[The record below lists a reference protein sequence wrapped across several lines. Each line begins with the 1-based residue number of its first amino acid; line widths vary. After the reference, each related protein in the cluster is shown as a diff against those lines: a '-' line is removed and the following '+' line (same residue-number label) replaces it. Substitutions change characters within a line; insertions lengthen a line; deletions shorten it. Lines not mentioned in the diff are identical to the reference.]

1 MTSPRRQAHIT
12 RTSVNGLNH
21 ATEVWGERMIRTWS
35 GRLAAAVTLVFMILA
50 PVRAEDPPG
59 ILWQTTSQMVMEGLP
74 FSPPP
79 TSLKVCTAR
88 EWTQPPP
95 GGDETCVTSDFQ
107 RVGNKAT
114 WTVQCS
120 GEMPM
125 TGTGEITF
133 AADGNY
139 TGVINAN
146 ADGMAMKINLS
157 GKKIGTCDKPIG

>member
-1 MTSPRRQAHIT
+1 MT
-12 RTSVNGLNH
+12 TSS
-21 ATEVWGERMIRTWS
+21 I
-35 GRLAAAVTLVFMILA
+35 GRLMAISAALLLMLA
-50 PVRAEDPPG
+50 PAQAEDPPG
-59 ILWQTTSQMVMEGLP
+59 VLWQTTSQMVMEGMP

-79 TSLKVCTAR
+79 TTLKVCTAR

-95 GGDETCVTSDFQ
+95 GGDSSCVTSDFQ
-107 RVGNKAT
+107 QVGSKVT

-125 TGTGEITF
+125 TGTGEINF
-133 AADGNY
+133 AADGSY

-157 GKKIGTCDKPIG
+157 GKKIGTCDKPLG